1 VFWCNTHRDDCKLVN
16 LIDQRPKNN
25 RLSHLVFLPNLI
37 PIYGNLSW
45 QIAMLRSA
53 GLFEVAGTFSLSY
66 VDIVHQLAVEMGV
79 DKSVI
84 ASKNSLEL
92 SIPLVYPRVLACLDM
107 ASATATLGVTPQL
120 KNDVII

>member
-1 VFWCNTHRDDCKLVN
+1 MATSFGTL
-16 LIDQRPKNN
+16 
-25 RLSHLVFLPNLI
+25 
-37 PIYGNLSW
+37 
-45 QIAMLRSA
+45 AMLRSA
-53 GLFEVAGTFSLSY
+53 GLFDVAGTFSLSY

-92 SIPLVYPRVLACLDM
+92 SIPLVYPRMLAYLDM

-120 KNDVII
+120 VSSVIKDLFVEYLVESSTANHHYAALSKHQT